1 MDKTIKKH
9 YTCKRLRMCEYLIKQ
24 GFTPTATI
32 PDATNP
38 RFNWWLFEQS
48 PELETA
54 VNTYFEL
61 LKSRTN

>member
-1 MDKTIKKH
+1 MNETTKKH

-38 RFNWWLFEQS
+38 RYNWWLFDNT
-48 PELETA
+48 PDLMAA
-54 VNTYFEL
+54 VDEYFTNV
-61 LKSRTN
+61 LKVKK

>member
-1 MDKTIKKH
+1 MNETFKRH

-38 RFNWWLFEQS
+38 RFNWWLFEKT
-48 PELETA
+48 PELDAA
-54 VNTYFEL
+54 VEEYFEKIL
-61 LKSRTN
+61 NKNN